1 MSGLNQLP
9 TKQPTGNLVPEFESQ
24 ALRHIGESANG
35 LGSWSPKPSILVRI
49 QVLLP
54 RMSVYGKGLD
64 PKDVVMADS

>member
-1 MSGLNQLP
+1 MIEVGSEF
-9 TKQPTGNLVPEFESQ
+9 PTGGH
-24 ALRHIGESANG
+24 LRKSTKKSFTGESANG

-54 RMSVYGKGLD
+54 GMSVYGKGLD